1 MSGVSHD
8 LVGDTI
14 ALGTLAL
21 LYVAGLGLA
30 LWRIRAAGRRGKVY
44 WAVCAALLLGGAGA
58 MFAGQSPEADAGEM
72 PAGFALGVEATL
84 AGLAMVAAGCA
95 WLMLRARR
103 EP

>member
-8 LVGDTI
+8 LAGDTI
-14 ALGTLAL
+14 ALGTFAL
-21 LYVAGLGLA
+21 LYLAGLGLT
-30 LWRIRAAGRRGKVY
+30 LWRIWAAGRRGKVF
-44 WAVCAALLLGGAGA
+44 WCICAALLIGGAVA
-58 MFAGQSPEADAGEM
+58 MFTGQSPEPDSGTM
-72 PAGFALGVEATL
+72 PGGFALGVEAVL

>member
-8 LVGDTI
+8 LVGDSI

-21 LYVAGLGLA
+21 LYFAGLGLA

-44 WAVCAALLLGGAGA
+44 WIVCAALLIGGAGA
-58 MFAGQSPEADAGEM
+58 MFAGQSPGSNLGEM
-72 PAGFALGVEATL
+72 PGGFALGVEAVL
-84 AGLAMVAAGCA
+84 GGLAMVAAGCA